1 MAIEKNNNEAP
12 IEEQI
17 MEEEA
22 LAGGNDPSAVDTEID
37 IVEEGAPTTDQGTEE
52 FNFAENIAERLN
64 DSELGRL
71 ASDLIADYK
80 SDIASRKEW
89 EDTITKGL
97 DLLGIKYNPLNR
109 PFKGAS
115 GVTHP
120 MLNEACVQFQAQAYK
135 ELLPPDGPV
144 RAQIVGSPTPEKEQ
158 QATRVKNFMN
168 YLLMDKMEEYTTDVD
183 QMLYYLPLTGS
194 TFKKVYYD
202 EVLERPVSKYIH
214 PRDLVVPYYATNLSE
229 CERISQ
235 VMQMT
240 ENEILKRQELGIY
253 SDIELMT
260 PSQTQTDAQK
270 KINEL
275 EGIKPTYNEMLYN
288 VIEMHVDLDLEEY
301 TKDGDKKAKNVKVP
315 YIVTLIENTDQVLSI
330 YRNYRA
336 DDPMYKRIEYFVHY
350 KFLPGLGFYGFGLL
364 HMIGGLTRTATEALR
379 QLLDAGTLSNLPAGF
394 KSRGMRVRDDDQ
406 PIQPGE
412 FRDVDAP
419 GGNIKDQFQL
429 LPFKEPST
437 TLYNL
442 LQFCVQTG
450 QRFAAITDLQV
461 GDGNQQAAVGT
472 TIALLEKGSRVMSAI
487 HKRCYYAMKQEF
499 KILSRICSEYLP
511 AEYPYDV
518 YGAERSIKVMDFD
531 DRVDVLPNADP
542 DIHSMAQRVTLAQTQ
557 LQIAQSAPNLH
568 NIYEAYRR
576 VYEALGTKNLDM
588 ILVPP
593 AQPEPTDPA
602 RENSDALKM
611 QLLQAFPDQDHDA
624 HIQAHSIFMQTR
636 MVQINPQVYALMQS
650 HLSDHVSFKA
660 TNEVNMMVQQDPN
673 LMAMMQTNPQ
683 QMQSEVNKMIAKR
696 IVEITSQLQQMEAQ
710 AGMNQQDPLVR
721 LKQQEIDLRAMDLQ
735 RKVQEAQMKEAGQFE
750 RQEAELAFDV
760 QKLKSQE
767 NAQQDRLGVAKEKL
781 DLAKF
786 TAAAK
791 LRGGQ

>member
-1 MAIEKNNNEAP
+1 MAIEKNN
-12 IEEQI
+12 IEPSLEDQL
-17 MEEEA
+17 METP
-22 LAGGNDPSAVDTEID
+22 DPSAVGEEVTI
-37 IVEEGAPTTDQGTEE
+37 IEEGAETTADEQEPE
-52 FNFAENIAERLN
+52 FNFAENIAERLSDN
-64 DSELGRL
+64 EARRL
-71 ASDLIADYK
+71 ADDLIADYRNDV
-80 SDIASRKEW
+80 SSRTEW

-97 DLLGIKYNPLNR
+97 DLLGVKYNPLNR

-158 QATRVKNFMN
+158 QASRVKDYMN
-168 YLLMDKMEEYTTDVD
+168 YLLMEKMEEYTTDVD

-202 EVLERPVSKYIH
+202 EILDRPVSKYIH
-214 PRDLVVPYYATNLSE
+214 PRDLVVPYYATDLSE
-229 CERISQ
+229 CERITQ

-240 ENEILKRQELGIY
+240 ENEILKKMKLGIY
-253 SDIELMT
+253 LDLELQEPQPNET
-260 PSQTQTDAQK
+260 RSQK

-275 EGIKPTYNEMLYN
+275 DGIKPTYNELLYD
-288 VIEMHVDLDLEEY
+288 VLEMHVDLDLEEY
-301 TKDGDKKAKNVKVP
+301 TSDVPKKEKNVRVP
-315 YIVTLIENTDQVLSI
+315 YVVTVVESTGQILSI
-330 YRNYRA
+330 YRNFRA
-336 DDPMYKRIEYFVHY
+336 DDPKYNRIEYFVHF

-429 LPFKEPST
+429 LPFKEPSQ
-437 TLYNL
+437 TLFAL
-442 LQFCVQTG
+442 LNFVVASG
-450 QRFAAITDLQV
+450 QRFAAIADLQV
-461 GDGNQQAAVGT
+461 GEGNQQAAVGT

-499 KILSRICSEYLP
+499 KILARICNESLP
-511 AEYPYDV
+511 PEYPYDV
-518 YGAERSIKVMDFD
+518 YGGERVIKALDFD
-531 DRVDVLPNADP
+531 DRVDVLPMADP
-542 DIHSMAQRVTLAQTQ
+542 NLFSMAQRVTLAQTQ
-557 LQIAQSAPNLH
+557 LQIAQSNPQMH

-576 VYEALGTKNLDM
+576 VYESLGTKNIDM
-588 ILVPP
+588 LLMMPQLP
-593 AQPEPTDPA
+593 QPTDPA
-602 RENSDALKM
+602 KENSEALKM
-611 QLLQAFPDQDHDA
+611 QLLQVFAEQDHDA

-650 HLSDHVSFKA
+650 HVSEHISFKA
-660 TNEVNMMVQQDPN
+660 TLEVQQMVLQDARLQMMAQQDPQ
-673 LMAMMQTNPQ
+673 AMQVL
-683 QMQSEVNKMIAKR
+683 VNNMIAQKV
-696 IVEITSQLQQMEAQ
+696 VEHTAQLQQMEAQ
-710 AGMNQQDPLVR
+710 VNNQEQDPLIR

-735 RKVQEAQMKEAGQFE
+735 RKAQEAQMKEQGQFT
-750 RQEAELAFDV
+750 RQEAELALDIER
-760 QKLKSQE
+760 LKSQE
-767 NAQQDRLGVAKEKL
+767 EAQANRLDVAK
-781 DLAKF
+781 
-786 TAAAK
+786 AK
-791 LRGGQ
+791 LNLQAQKQRGQK

>member
-1 MAIEKNNNEAP
+1 MAIEKNN
-12 IEEQI
+12 IEPSLEDQL
-17 MEEEA
+17 METP
-22 LAGGNDPSAVDTEID
+22 DPSAVGEEVTI
-37 IVEEGAPTTDQGTEE
+37 IEEGAETTADEQEPE
-52 FNFAENIAERLN
+52 FNFAENIAERLSDN
-64 DSELGRL
+64 EARRL
-71 ASDLIADYK
+71 ADDLIADYRNDV
-80 SDIASRKEW
+80 SSRTEW

-97 DLLGIKYNPLNR
+97 DLLGVKYNPLNR

-158 QATRVKNFMN
+158 QASRVKDYMN
-168 YLLMDKMEEYTTDVD
+168 YLLMEKMEEYTTDVD

-202 EVLERPVSKYIH
+202 EILDRPVSKYIH
-214 PRDLVVPYYATNLSE
+214 PRDLVVPYYATDLSE
-229 CERISQ
+229 CERITQ

-240 ENEILKRQELGIY
+240 ENEILKKMKLGIY
-253 SDIELMT
+253 LDLELQEPQPNET
-260 PSQTQTDAQK
+260 RSQK

-275 EGIKPTYNEMLYN
+275 EGIKPTYNELLYD
-288 VIEMHVDLDLEEY
+288 VLEMHVDLDLEEY
-301 TKDGDKKAKNVKVP
+301 TSDVPKKEKNVRVP
-315 YIVTLIENTDQVLSI
+315 YVVTVVESTGQVLSI
-330 YRNYRA
+330 YRNFRA
-336 DDPMYKRIEYFVHY
+336 DDPKYNRIEYFVHF

-429 LPFKEPST
+429 LPFKEPSQ
-437 TLYNL
+437 TLFAL
-442 LQFCVQTG
+442 LNFVVASG
-450 QRFAAITDLQV
+450 QRFAAIADLQV
-461 GDGNQQAAVGT
+461 GEGNQQAAVGT

-499 KILSRICSEYLP
+499 KILARICNESLP
-511 AEYPYDV
+511 PEYPYDV
-518 YGAERSIKVMDFD
+518 YGGERIIKALDFD
-531 DRVDVLPNADP
+531 DRIDVLPMADP
-542 DIHSMAQRVTLAQTQ
+542 NLFSMAQRVTLAQTQ
-557 LQIAQSAPNLH
+557 LQIAQSNPQMH

-576 VYEALGTKNLDM
+576 VYESLGTKNIDM
-588 ILVPP
+588 LLMMPQLP
-593 AQPEPTDPA
+593 QPTDPA
-602 RENSDALKM
+602 KENSEALKM
-611 QLLQAFPDQDHDA
+611 QLLQVFAEQDHDA

-650 HLSDHVSFKA
+650 HVSEHISFKA
-660 TNEVNMMVQQDPN
+660 TLEVQQMVLQDARLQMMAQQDPQ
-673 LMAMMQTNPQ
+673 AMQVL
-683 QMQSEVNKMIAKR
+683 VNNMIAQKV
-696 IVEITSQLQQMEAQ
+696 VEHTAQLQQMEAQ
-710 AGMNQQDPLVR
+710 VNNQEQDPLIR

-735 RKVQEAQMKEAGQFE
+735 RKAQEAQMKEQGQFT
-750 RQEAELAFDV
+750 RQEAELALDIER
-760 QKLKSQE
+760 LKSQE
-767 NAQQDRLGVAKEKL
+767 EAQANRLDVAK
-781 DLAKF
+781 
-786 TAAAK
+786 AK
-791 LRGGQ
+791 LNLQAQKQRGQK